1 MTREQYALLENCMR
15 KCMRGCDGAHDA
27 EHVYRV
33 LGVGLDI
40 VAHEPGADAD
50 VVVAACLLHDIG
62 RREQLQN
69 RKICHAKAGRG
80 QGRRIFE
87 KERL

>member
-50 VVVAACLLHDIG
+50 VVVAAAFCMTLAAASSFKTEDLPRQGG
-62 RREQLQN
+62 RRPRQ
-69 RKICHAKAGRG
+69 KD
-80 QGRRIFE
+80 F
-87 KERL
+87 